1 MQHDVTSLR
10 NRRADQR
17 WNRVCIGDIFE
28 RLACSEDERTVLTG
42 DDGAYENPDHKNLSA
57 SKADQLANQF
67 ANAVL
72 SSGIKAG
79 SIVMMF
85 CENSVEIMIAKVGL
99 AKIGVTVA
107 PVNPHLSI
115 DVIESLLDLCNP
127 AAAIV
132 DTDFYAKV
140 SPCLEQRGIG
150 ILANI
155 HIQTPLAVGQKSFSD
170 FIASQDKSEPQVT
183 VHGDDIWQI
192 LFTSGSTAT
201 PKGVML
207 SHSSTTIAALSLC
220 ATMARGL
227 ETEQDTVLGYFLPV
241 AYHVGD
247 TLIYTA
253 LLSRARAVIGRRFDA
268 GKLAR
273 AIDREKVTA
282 IWAGSPHSLKN
293 LIDEF
298 EKDPSLSGNSIHNVL
313 FGWAPMANELYVK
326 AKEVFNPKAH
336 FLETFAM
343 TEIVAG
349 HTFSLYKNTELFQRT
364 TPRSNYVGVANP
376 IMGTFIMD
384 SNGNKV
390 GAHQKD
396 VGEVVYRSPVLMA
409 GYYRQPEATQAA
421 LEGGWFRGGDA
432 CQWGENLQ
440 KILVDRFKDV
450 IKTGGENVS
459 SIRVEAVM
467 MQHPAIDKAAVIG
480 VQDARW
486 GEAVTGMAVLRSN
499 QTVTEKDLIAFC
511 KTHLAA
517 FEVPKRV
524 VFLDALPES
533 LGGKV
538 QKHKLRVL
546 MQAAG

>member
-1 MQHDVTSLR
+1 MQFDVNSLR

-28 RLACSEDERTVLTG
+28 RLACSENDRPVLTA
-42 DDGAYENPDHKNLSA
+42 DEGAYENVAHKNLSA
-57 SKADQLANQF
+57 SNADDLANKF

-72 SSGIKAG
+72 ASGVESG

-85 CENSVEIMIAKVGL
+85 CENSIEVMLAKVGL

-115 DVIESLLDLCNP
+115 DVIESLMDLCEP
-127 AAAIV
+127 VAVIV
-132 DTDFYAKV
+132 DSDFYAKV
-140 SPCLEQRGIG
+140 SPCLEAKNLK

-155 HIQTPLAVGQKSFSD
+155 HIQTPLAAGQKSFSD
-170 FIASQDKSEPQVT
+170 FIQGHSSDEPKVT
-183 VHGDDIWQI
+183 IHGDDIWQI

-220 ATMARGL
+220 ATMSRGL
-227 ETEQDTVLGYFLPV
+227 ETEDDTVLGYFLPV
-241 AYHVGD
+241 AYHIGD

-273 AIDREKVTA
+273 AIDREKITS
-282 IWAGSPHSLKN
+282 IWAGSPHSLQS
-293 LIDEF
+293 LISEF
-298 EKDPSLSGNSIHNVL
+298 EKDKNLDGKSIYNVL

-326 AKEVFNPKAH
+326 AKTIFNPQAH
-336 FLETFAM
+336 LLETFAM
-343 TEIVAG
+343 TEIVGG
-349 HTFSLYKNTELFQRT
+349 HTFSLHKNLEVFQRT

-376 IMGTFIMD
+376 IMGAFIMD
-384 SNGNKV
+384 ANGRRIN
-390 GAHQKD
+390 ADQKE

-409 GYYRQPEATQAA
+409 GYYRQQEATQAA
-421 LEGGWFRGGDA
+421 FQDGWFRGGDA

-459 SIRVEAVM
+459 SIRVEAVL
-467 MQHPAIDKAAVIG
+467 MQHPSVDKAAVIG
-480 VQDARW
+480 VPHERW
-486 GEAVTGMAVLRSN
+486 GEAVTGVVVLKPQQYLN
-499 QTVTEKDLIAFC
+499 EQELIAFS
-511 KTHLAA
+511 KSHLAA
-517 FEVPKRV
+517 FEVPKKI
-524 VFLDALPES
+524 VFIEGLPES

-538 QKHKLRVL
+538 QKHKLRLL
-546 MQAAG
+546 MEAAV